1 MTCALPVAHPC
12 RDEAS
17 FQAFHRSTSRG
28 LWSYLFYLCQDRAW
42 TDDLV
47 QETYLRFLQAG
58 ERIAPGPNLAGYL
71 YRIGYNLFI
80 DQRQRRVRETRWAPA
95 SHSGPDFREP
105 DGRAQQ
111 AVADRVEARAEAA
124 LVIEKAG
131 EQDQI
136 LLWLAY
142 GEQLEHREIAQ
153 RLGVRE
159 KSVKVMLFRARRRL
173 AELLNR
179 GKAK

>member
-1 MTCALPVAHPC
+1 MTCPLPDAHPC

-58 ERIAPGPNLAGYL
+58 KRIVPGANLAGYL

-80 DQRQRRVRETRWAPA
+80 DQRQRRARETAWAPT
-95 SHSGPDFREP
+95 SHSDSDFREP
-105 DGRAQQ
+105 GGRAQQ
-111 AVADRVEARAEAA
+111 AVADGVEARAEAA
-124 LVIEKAG
+124 LIFEKVG
-131 EQDQI
+131 GQDQL

-142 GEQLEHREIAQ
+142 GEQLEHREIAR
-153 RLGVRE
+153 RLRLRE
-159 KSVKVMLFRARRRL
+159 KSVKVLLFRARRRL